1 MFAIKEWGEIAKTS
15 LKNLDLRKEFKNW
28 LAEIDYDDL
37 GEYEKKLIS

>member
-1 MFAIKEWGEIAKTS
+1 MGEIAKTS

-37 GEYEKKLIS
+37 GEYEKKNL